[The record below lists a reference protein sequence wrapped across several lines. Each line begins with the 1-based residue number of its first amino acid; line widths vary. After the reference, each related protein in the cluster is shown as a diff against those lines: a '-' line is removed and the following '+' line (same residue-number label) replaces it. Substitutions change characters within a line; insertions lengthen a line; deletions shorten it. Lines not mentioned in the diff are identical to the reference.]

1 VRRRKILL
9 SVLLVGSVG
18 AVTGAG
24 SYSAFT
30 ATTANTGN
38 SIEAGSVAIEDN
50 DAGAA
55 MLSLANAKPNDSDTS
70 CIKVRYTGSLASS
83 VRLYAS
89 VSGSLTS
96 YLNVTV
102 TRGTGAA
109 AYDNCS
115 GFTADTTN
123 YNGNGP
129 GVVYSGTL
137 AAFPTTYAAGIVDP
151 TPSWATGEEHWYRFA
166 VSVQDNGAAQGQTA
180 SADFTWE
187 ARNQ

>member
-1 VRRRKILL
+1 MRRRKILL
-9 SVLLVGSVG
+9 TVLIAGSVG

-38 SIEAGSVAIEDN
+38 SIEAGSVTIEDN
-50 DAGAA
+50 DVGAA
-55 MLSLANAKPNDSDTS
+55 MLSLATAKPNDSDTS
-70 CIKVRYTGSLASS
+70 CIKLRYTGSLASS
-83 VRLYAS
+83 LRLYAS
-89 VSGSLTS
+89 VSGSLAS
-96 YLNVTV
+96 YLNVAV

-109 AYDNCS
+109 AFDDCT
-115 GFTADTTN
+115 GLTADATN
-123 YNGNGP
+123 YTGNGP
-129 GVVYSGTL
+129 GVLYSGTL
-137 AAFPTTYAAGIVDP
+137 AAFPATYAAAIVDP
-151 TPSWATGEEHWYRFA
+151 APSWATGEEHWYQFS